1 MATVI
6 SIANQKGGVGKSL
19 TAVSLS
25 VGLVRE
31 GKKVLVIDSDPQ
43 GSLSISLGIQKPES
57 LSVTLA
63 NVMKDILLKTQYD
76 PVAGII
82 HHSEGVDLLPSNI
95 SLSDIEIS
103 LVTVMSR
110 ETILRRYIETVS
122 PQYDFIII
130 DTTPS
135 LGLLTLNALAASDQ
149 VIIPVTA
156 GYLDVKGMELLFK
169 TIAQIQWEINPKLCI
184 SGILLTMIDRRYSFT
199 KEIIGL
205 VENTY
210 GGKIRIFKERIPR
223 SVRAAETSA
232 EGVSI
237 YNYDPRGKVGAA
249 YKALTGEVLE
259 SA

>member
-19 TAVSLS
+19 TAVSLG
-25 VGLVRE
+25 VGLAIAD
-31 GKKVLVIDSDPQ
+31 KKVLVIDCDPQ
-43 GSLSISLGIQKPES
+43 GSLTISLGVQKPES
-57 LSVTLA
+57 LPITLA
-63 NVMKDILLKTQYD
+63 TVMRDLLSKTQFD
-76 PVAGII
+76 PVSGII
-82 HHSEGVDLLPSNI
+82 HHSEGIDLLPSNI
-95 SLSDIEIS
+95 SLSNIEIS

-110 ETILRRYIETVS
+110 ETILRRFLEMIKPRYDYIIV
-122 PQYDFIII
+122 

-135 LGLLTLNALAASDQ
+135 LGLLTMNALAASDQ

-169 TIAQIQWEINPKLCI
+169 TIAHIQWEINPKLSI
-184 SGILLTMIDRRYSFT
+184 GGILLTMVDKRYNFT

-210 GGKIRIFKERIPR
+210 GGKIRIFKEIVPR

-232 EGVSI
+232 EGVSVFH
-237 YNYDPRGKVGAA
+237 YDPRGKVAAA
-249 YKALTGEVLE
+249 YKALAGEVLE

>member
-19 TAVSLS
+19 TAVSLG
-25 VGLVRE
+25 VGLAMAD
-31 GKKVLVIDSDPQ
+31 KKVLVIDCDPQ
-43 GSLSISLGIQKPES
+43 GSLTISLGVQKPES
-57 LSVTLA
+57 LPITLA
-63 NVMKDILLKTQYD
+63 TVMRDLLSKTQFD
-76 PVAGII
+76 PVSGII
-82 HHSEGVDLLPSNI
+82 HHSEGIDLLPSNI
-95 SLSDIEIS
+95 SLSNIEIS

-110 ETILRRYIETVS
+110 ETILRRFLEMIK
-122 PQYDFIII
+122 PQYDYIIM

-135 LGLLTLNALAASDQ
+135 LGLLTMNALAASDQ

-169 TIAQIQWEINPKLCI
+169 TIAQIQWEINPKLSI
-184 SGILLTMIDRRYSFT
+184 GGILLTMVDKRYNFT

-210 GGKIRIFKERIPR
+210 GGKIRIFKEIVPR

-232 EGVSI
+232 EGVSVFH
-237 YNYDPRGKVGAA
+237 YDPRGKVAAA
-249 YKALTGEVLE
+249 YKALAGEVLE

>member
-25 VGLVRE
+25 IGLAKE
-31 GKKVLVIDSDPQ
+31 GKKVLIIDSDPQ
-43 GSLSISLGIQKPES
+43 GSLTISLGVQKPES
-57 LSVTLA
+57 LSITLST
-63 NVMKDILLKTQYD
+63 VYKDIISKTEYD
-76 PVAGII
+76 PTAGII
-82 HHSEGVDLLPSNI
+82 HHSEGIDLLPSNI
-95 SLSDIEIS
+95 SLSNIEIS

-110 ETILRRYIETVS
+110 ETILRRYIETIR
-122 PQYDFIII
+122 PQYDYIIV

-135 LGLLTLNALAASDQ
+135 LGLLTMNALAASDQ

-169 TIAQIQWEINPKLCI
+169 TIAQIQWEINPKLAI

-199 KEIIGL
+199 KQIMGL
-205 VENTY
+205 VEKTY
-210 GGKIRIFKERIPR
+210 GGKIHIFSEIIPR

-232 EGVSI
+232 EGISI
-237 YNYDPRGKVGAA
+237 FSYDPCGKVAAA
-249 YKALTGEVLE
+249 YKALTMEVLE